1 MVKLA
6 TSMLAVFIYQAI
18 PLSEGRLE
26 GEKERN
32 ILDDIVSDIVP

>member
-1 MVKLA
+1 
-6 TSMLAVFIYQAI
+6 MLAAFIVQDI
-18 PLSEGRLE
+18 PLSGGRLE